1 MNNNQVSLHELEDLT
16 SFFWKMEDDPNF
28 RANGRRPQFFVQMEE
43 DLNFYSNLEDDLNF
57 LTNLEDDINF
67 NVNGR

>member
-1 MNNNQVSLHELEDLT
+1 
-16 SFFWKMEDDPNF
+16 MEDDPNF